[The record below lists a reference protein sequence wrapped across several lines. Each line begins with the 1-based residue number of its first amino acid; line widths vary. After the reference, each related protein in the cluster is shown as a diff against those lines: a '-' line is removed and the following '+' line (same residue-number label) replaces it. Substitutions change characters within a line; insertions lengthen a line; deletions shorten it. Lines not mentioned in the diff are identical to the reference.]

1 MLNRHDLD
9 SFNHDSHKKLKGELK
24 PKEKWTNCSYC
35 KCPKCGKLTCQSTDT
50 VRGDFEHYC
59 YSCSN
64 RWFVGGP
71 DS

>member
-1 MLNRHDLD
+1 MKTKTKD
-9 SFNHDSHKKLKGELK
+9 K
-24 PKEKWTNCSYC
+24 KEKWTNCSYC
-35 KCPKCGKLTCQSTDT
+35 KCPKCGKLTCQSMDT